1 MTDKTAIFADGFA
14 SKVSKSSSLGK
25 VCILE
30 HVTKYGNFLSGSVI
44 KTRGGNLSRRG
55 QAQSV
60 EGWEYL

>member
-44 KTRGGNLSRRG
+44 KTRGVDHYPDILPCKIWS
-55 QAQSV
+55 
-60 EGWEYL
+60 L

>member
-1 MTDKTAIFADGFA
+1 MTNKTAIFADGFA

-44 KTRGGNLSRRG
+44 KTRGDLAICVAVFQQYTAPR
-55 QAQSV
+55 
-60 EGWEYL
+60 

>member
-1 MTDKTAIFADGFA
+1 MTDKTAIFVDGFA

-44 KTRGGNLSRRG
+44 KTRGAIPQQDRMAITL
-55 QAQSV
+55 
-60 EGWEYL
+60 LLT